1 MPHDLPLAEPAGH
14 LTGLPP
20 TPSEPACAPPADRR
34 HAWQTGNLSWDV
46 FYLVVFAAVLV
57 IVLIST
63 PGSKVVAVAAMAALI
78 PWFLL
83 VGRPLWTRGQPGR
96 LHAAIYVIG
105 LFVLFGTAQS
115 QNPEVWFLAFAISPQ
130 FFMFLNERLAMWL
143 GVALNFLAAGLLVL
157 RYPSGATA
165 AVAFGVAVAGGGFSI
180 FYSGWVS
187 RIIKQSEERAG
198 IIDQLEATRVELAA
212 AQHEAGRL
220 AERQRLSADIHDTL
234 AQGFTS
240 ILMLIQAAQA
250 DLDGSHPRAV
260 RHLDLAAAAAREN
273 LAEARALVADL
284 APAQLD
290 GSTLPD
296 ALRRLSQAPG
306 TQASFAVSGRPRA
319 AADGRRGRAA
329 AGVPGGAG
337 QRAQARECAFRHR
350 PARLQPGRGPSGGQR
365 RRSRIRPGP
374 GERRVW
380 PARDADPG
388 RRSGRHADGVQQTRH
403 RHPGQRGGAGMTVI
417 RVVLA
422 DDHPVVREG
431 LRGMLTAEP
440 DIEVVGEAA
449 SGPEAVVLAERL
461 RPDVVLMDLRMP
473 GGDGVE
479 ATRRLAG
486 TTVVVL
492 TTYDSDADIL
502 RAVEAGAAGYLLKD
516 TPRAVLADRVRA
528 AARGETVLA
537 PTVAGRL
544 LGRIRGEPGSR
555 AERLSARET
564 QVLAL
569 VARGLT
575 NAEIGRELYLSEATV
590 KTHLLR
596 ASAKLGVSGRTA
608 AVTRAI
614 ETGALPAPG
623 R

>member
-1 MPHDLPLAEPAGH
+1 M
-14 LTGLPP
+14 
-20 TPSEPACAPPADRR
+20 
-34 HAWQTGNLSWDV
+34 
-46 FYLVVFAAVLV
+46 
-57 IVLIST
+57 
-63 PGSKVVAVAAMAALI
+63 
-78 PWFLL
+78 
-83 VGRPLWTRGQPGR
+83 
-96 LHAAIYVIG
+96 
-105 LFVLFGTAQS
+105 TA
-115 QNPEVWFLAFAISPQ
+115 N
-130 FFMFLNERLAMWL
+130 
-143 GVALNFLAAGLLVL
+143 
-157 RYPSGATA
+157 
-165 AVAFGVAVAGGGFSI
+165 
-180 FYSGWVS
+180 
-187 RIIKQSEERAG
+187 
-198 IIDQLEATRVELAA
+198 
-212 AQHEAGRL
+212 
-220 AERQRLSADIHDTL
+220 
-234 AQGFTS
+234 
-240 ILMLIQAAQA
+240 
-250 DLDGSHPRAV
+250 
-260 RHLDLAAAAAREN
+260 
-273 LAEARALVADL
+273 
-284 APAQLD
+284 
-290 GSTLPD
+290 
-296 ALRRLSQAPG
+296 
-306 TQASFAVSGRPRA
+306 
-319 AADGRRGRAA
+319 
-329 AGVPGGAG
+329 
-337 QRAQARECAFRHR
+337 
-350 PARLQPGRGPSGGQR
+350 
-365 RRSRIRPGP
+365 
-374 GERRVW
+374 
-380 PARDADPG
+380 
-388 RRSGRHADGVQQTRH
+388 
-403 RHPGQRGGAGMTVI
+403 I

-449 SGPEAVVLAERL
+449 SGPEAVALAERL

-516 TPRAVLADRVRA
+516 MPRAVLADRVRA

-537 PTVAGRL
+537 PAVAGRL
-544 LGRIRGEPGSR
+544 LDRMRAEPGSR
-555 AERLSARET
+555 TEQLSARET